1 MDPIRYVKRKANLG
15 LNVFAEKM
23 RTPWVPAYPSFY
35 HVEPSA
41 YCNFECPAC
50 PGILGNQSDREL
62 VNGQMKLET
71 FQKVVDQVAD
81 YAERMELFLR
91 GEPFLNNRIYDMIR
105 YAVDQDIYVKIDTN
119 GSALR
124 ARAEDVVQSRLNLLV
139 VSLDGV
145 TAESYGIYRIGG
157 NFDQVIEGVRKVV
170 EERHRLKSNRPRIS
184 LQFIVMKHNEH
195 ELDRVL
201 DFGRDLGVDEVRIKG
216 AQIYTQDQAEAF
228 LPTETTW
235 RRYVM
240 WSGTEPGYKP
250 QDEEKGCGL
259 LWHSVRIACDGSVR
273 PCDRDIHGKHEFG
286 NVMDGRSFWEIWN
299 GEDAREFRRRHISE
313 NTDAMCKMCVDSKYK
328 TTIIDL
334 ADLKPKTEFRLWSA
348 PAERPVQ

>member
-1 MDPIRYVKRKANLG
+1 
-15 LNVFAEKM
+15 
-23 RTPWVPAYPSFY
+23 
-35 HVEPSA
+35 
-41 YCNFECPAC
+41 
-50 PGILGNQSDREL
+50 
-62 VNGQMKLET
+62 
-71 FQKVVDQVAD
+71 
-81 YAERMELFLR
+81 
-91 GEPFLNNRIYDMIR
+91 
-105 YAVDQDIYVKIDTN
+105 
-119 GSALR
+119 
-124 ARAEDVVQSRLNLLV
+124 LV